1 MWVVSKQ
8 EGQRDLAA
16 GLRDYVATID
26 DARQAIEAEPVPPGL
41 KAFHGKLLE
50 ALTLQQT
57 FFTKAVEA
65 SDDGQPWE
73 AVIAIPE
80 GKQASSLL
88 INAWGDM
95 QRRYPGWTPAVK
107 DSVYHHLCALDLF

>member
-1 MWVVSKQ
+1 MMWPLMLARCERGPVGAPPPGGPGMAPPPG
-8 EGQRDLAA
+8 GQQLVK
-16 GLRDYVATID
+16 VA
-26 DARQAIEAEPVPPGL
+26 VPPGL

-88 INAWGDM
+88 INAWGVW
-95 QRRYPGWTPAVK
+95 QYWFHPKNSA
-107 DSVYHHLCALDLF
+107 